1 MLKRTLYWII
11 ILFITGL
18 QTAVFGQDNPTTINP
33 QTTDTIRVNQTTAS
47 PPPVTDVPPVNY
59 TTAPRKYIIAD
70 VDVTGVEGTMYE
82 TQEFVLVNFAGLS
95 KGQEIRIPGEEITNA
110 IERFWRQGLFSDI
123 KILQTK
129 IEGDSVWLEIR
140 LTDRPR
146 VSDIHY
152 TGMKKS
158 ERDDIEK
165 KISVVKGNQIT
176 PNQIKSAETII
187 KNYFDEKGFGEAV
200 VTIMQR
206 PDVSAQNQVIL
217 DITVDKKEK
226 IRVNKIN
233 IEGNE
238 AISDRELKWAMKK
251 TNERGNLLHLFRS
264 KKFVEDLYVED
275 KKNFVNKYHEHGYR
289 DAEIVHDSVY
299 KHDEKTVNIDI
310 HVDEG
315 PQYHIRSINW
325 VGNTQYNSVDLDRLL
340 NMKEG
345 DVYNQKKLQERLISD
360 EDAAINLYQNN
371 GYLFSNID
379 PIEINVENDSVDLE
393 LRVTEGPKATIK
405 QVVIQGND
413 RLYEDVIRRE
423 LRTKPGAV
431 FSKDDLIRS
440 IREIAQTG
448 HFDPENLQPDVV
460 PNPED
465 GTVNLTYPLTSK
477 GNDQIEFSAG
487 WGVTGLVG
495 KLSLKLNNFS
505 LKNMLNP
512 SSYKGIIPQ
521 GEGQTLI
528 LSAQT
533 NGRYYQSYQFSFI
546 EPWFG
551 GKRPNNFS
559 ISAYYSR
566 YTGLNSD
573 YYSQNASY
581 MNPYMY
587 GGYSPYGYGGYGGY
601 SPYGYGGYGYGGYN
615 DYAYEYSL
623 DPNQVFEMIG
633 ASIGYGK
640 RLEWPDDYFY
650 LQGELGYQR
659 YNLKNWSRSW
669 NNFPFDTG
677 LSNSISLNLTL
688 ARNSIDNP
696 IYTRTG
702 SQFSVNV
709 SATPPFSL
717 FNNTDYSK
725 MLDTNPSKYTWN
737 EFHKWKFKART
748 FTPLTSLTV
757 KRTPVIATRV
767 EFGILGHYDRH
778 KLTPFETFEMGG
790 DGMTGY
796 STSFATEQI
805 ALRGYQNNSI
815 AMQAR
820 AYTRLGLELRY
831 PIILEPNSTIY
842 VVSFLEA
849 GNAWARINH
858 FNPFDLK
865 RSAGV
870 GARIFLPMIGLMG
883 IDWAYGF
890 DPVYGSRANGGSQF
904 HFIIGQEF

>member
-1 MLKRTLYWII
+1 MSKRTFYWIT
-11 ILFITGL
+11 ILFIIGF
-18 QTAVFGQDNPTTINP
+18 QTVAWSQVAHPTPTNAPI
-33 QTTDTIRVNQTTAS
+33 TDTTRVNQATSA
-47 PPPVTDVPPVNY
+47 PPVNY
-59 TTAPRKYIIAD
+59 TAAPKKYFIAGID
-70 VDVTGVEGTMYE
+70 VSGVAGTMYE
-82 TQEFVLVNFAGLS
+82 SQEFVLVSFSGLA
-95 KGQEIRIPGEEITNA
+95 KGQEIQVPGEDITNA
-110 IERFWRQGLFSDI
+110 IKRFWKQGLFSDI
-123 KILQTK
+123 KILQNK
-129 IEGDSVWLEIR
+129 IVGDSIWLEIK

-158 ERDDIEK
+158 EREDIEK

-187 KNYFDEKGFGEAV
+187 KNYFKDKGFGDAV

-206 PDVSAQNQVIL
+206 PDVSAHNQIIL
-217 DITVDKKEK
+217 NIGVDKKEK

-233 IEGNE
+233 IEGNT
-238 AISDRELKWAMKK
+238 ALSDRQLKWAMKK
-251 TNERGNLLHLFRS
+251 TNERKNLLHLFRT
-264 KKFVEDLYVED
+264 KKFVENLYQED
-275 KKNFVNKYHEHGYR
+275 KKLFINKYHEYGYR
-289 DAEIVHDSVY
+289 DAEIVSDTVY
-299 KHDEKTVNIDI
+299 KHDDKSVNVTIK
-310 HVDEG
+310 VDEG

-325 VGNTQYNSVDLDRLL
+325 VGNTQYNSADLSRLL

-345 DVYNQKKLQERLISD
+345 DVYNQKKLNERLISD

-379 PIEINVENDSVDLE
+379 PVEINVENDSVDIE
-393 LRVTEGPKATIK
+393 LRVVEGPKATIK
-405 QVVIQGND
+405 NVVIQGND

-431 FSKDDLIRS
+431 FSKEDLIRS

-465 GTVNLTYPLTSK
+465 GTVNIGYPLTSK

-505 LKNMLNP
+505 LRNMLNP

-521 GEGQTLI
+521 GEGQTLV

-533 NGRYYQSYQFSFI
+533 NGKYYQSYQFSFS

-559 ISAYYSR
+559 IGAYYSR
-566 YTGLNSD
+566 YTGLNTD
-573 YYSQNASY
+573 YYSQNMY
-581 MNPYMY
+581 NNPYMMM
-587 GGYSPYGYGGYGGY
+587 GGGMMGGGMYNNGMYQDMSMYSF
-601 SPYGYGGYGYGGYN
+601 
-615 DYAYEYSL
+615 

-633 ASIGYGK
+633 SSVGYGK

-659 YNLKNWSRSW
+659 YNLKNWSRNW
-669 NNFPFDTG
+669 NQFPFETG
-677 LSNSISLNLTL
+677 SSNSVSFSLTL
-688 ARNSIDNP
+688 ARNSTDNP

-702 SQFSVNV
+702 SQFSLNV

-717 FNNTDYSK
+717 FNGVNYAEMADN
-725 MLDTNPSKYTWN
+725 NPAKYTWN
-737 EFHKWKFKART
+737 EYHKWKFKVRT
-748 FTPLTSLTV
+748 FTPLTSLAV
-757 KRTPVIATRV
+757 KRTPVIATRI
-767 EFGILGHYDRH
+767 EFGILGSYDRN

-790 DGMTGY
+790 DGMSGY
-796 STSFATEQI
+796 SSSFATEQV
-805 ALRGYQNNSI
+805 ALRGYENNSI
-815 AMQAR
+815 GMQAR
-820 AYTRLGLELRY
+820 AYTRLGFELRY

-849 GNAWARINH
+849 GNAWKRVNQ

-883 IDWAYGF
+883 VDWAYGF
-890 DPVYGSRANGGSQF
+890 DAINGSRANSGGKFS
-904 HFIIGQEF
+904 FILGQEF